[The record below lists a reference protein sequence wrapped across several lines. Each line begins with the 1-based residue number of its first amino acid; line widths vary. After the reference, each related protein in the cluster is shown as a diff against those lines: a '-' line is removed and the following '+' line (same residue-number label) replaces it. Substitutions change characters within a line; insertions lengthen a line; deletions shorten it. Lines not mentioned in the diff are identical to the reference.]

1 MNTLRTFIVF
11 AILSAVGYGVYATL
25 THQPPPPPPEIAGHE
40 WSESPNVELPGGPGG
55 MPAVGV
61 APTDGLPPGLGSPLS
76 AVPGQ
81 QQPIPLDA
89 GPDQQAPIAPGAVA
103 SAEGYPDAP
112 QFGDPAAGAAPPY
125 PQDPA
130 LAGQPL
136 DGGAAPPNASVGN
149 PPQPGFPAAT
159 VPDAVPGA
167 PDAPPFPGPNAVP
180 GTADPAAY
188 SANNDDRYAQQAHVP
203 ANGAGGL
210 PVGGEA
216 HLSTQLG
223 AAPNDPTAA
232 QVPAAGAAGVSF
244 DAVMS
249 QVQAQLDQGRL
260 ADAHLELSRWY
271 HSPQL
276 TPAQQAQVHELL
288 DRLAGTVV
296 YSQESLL
303 EPPYEVQ
310 PGDNL
315 ERVAKLYEVPWQLLA
330 KINGITNPQ
339 QLQPGQSIKVV
350 RGPFHATVELQT
362 FTLTVW
368 LGERYAGCF
377 PIGIGRDL
385 TTPEGNFQV
394 LGKLE
399 NPPYHGSDAV
409 IDANDPAN
417 PLGERWIDLG
427 NHIGIHGTTEPSS
440 VGQAESR
447 GCIRLSERDVEDV
460 YDILSVGSTVSIRR

>member
-1 MNTLRTFIVF
+1 VNTLRTFIVF

-40 WSESPNVELPGGPGG
+40 WSESPNVEMPGGPSG

-61 APTDGLPPGLGSPLS
+61 APSGGVPPGLGNPLS
-76 AVPGQ
+76 SIPGQ

-89 GPDQQAPIAPGAVA
+89 GPNQQSPTGVGPVA
-103 SAEGYPDAP
+103 SAEGYPEAP
-112 QFGDPAAGAAPPY
+112 QFGSPAGAPPY

-136 DGGAAPPNASVGN
+136 DGSVADPGAGVASPAAPGY
-149 PPQPGFPAAT
+149 PAAS
-159 VPDAVPGA
+159 VPDAMPGA
-167 PDAPPFPGPNAVP
+167 AEAPPYPGPHAPP
-180 GTADPAAY
+180 GAADPAAFA
-188 SANNDDRYAQQAHVP
+188 SSGDDRYSQSQAHIP
-203 ANGAGGL
+203 ANGAGL
-210 PVGGEA
+210 PAGGDV
-216 HLSTQLG
+216 QLNGPANGQPGTTPSDPNAGQAPAAAG
-223 AAPNDPTAA
+223 AA
-232 QVPAAGAAGVSF
+232 AAGVSF
-244 DAVMS
+244 EAVMS

-271 HSPQL
+271 QSPQL
-276 TPAQQAQVHELL
+276 TPAQQAQVHE
-288 DRLAGTVV
+288 
-296 YSQESLL
+296 LL

-339 QLQPGQSIKVV
+339 QLQPGQSLKVV
-350 RGPFHATVELQT
+350 RGPFHASVELQS

-377 PIGIGRDL
+377 PVGIGRDL

-394 LGKLE
+394 LNKLE

-409 IDANDPAN
+409 VAADDPNN

-427 NHIGIHGTTEPSS
+427 NHIGIHGTTEQAS

-460 YDILSVGSTVSIRR
+460 YDILSVGSSVSIRR

>member
-1 MNTLRTFIVF
+1 M
-11 AILSAVGYGVYATL
+11 
-25 THQPPPPPPEIAGHE
+25 
-40 WSESPNVELPGGPGG
+40 
-55 MPAVGV
+55 
-61 APTDGLPPGLGSPLS
+61 
-76 AVPGQ
+76 
-81 QQPIPLDA
+81 
-89 GPDQQAPIAPGAVA
+89 
-103 SAEGYPDAP
+103 
-112 QFGDPAAGAAPPY
+112 
-125 PQDPA
+125 
-130 LAGQPL
+130 
-136 DGGAAPPNASVGN
+136 
-149 PPQPGFPAAT
+149 
-159 VPDAVPGA
+159 PGA
-167 PDAPPFPGPNAVP
+167 PDAPPFPGPNAAP
-180 GTADPAAY
+180 GTADPAAF
-188 SANNDDRYAQQAHVP
+188 SATGDDRYAQSQAHLP
-203 ANGAGGL
+203 AHGTGA
-210 PVGGEA
+210 PIGGEA
-216 HLSTQLG
+216 NLSAQPG
-223 AAPNDPTAA
+223 AP
-232 QVPAAGAAGVSF
+232 AGVSF
-244 DAVMS
+244 DQVMS

-271 HSPQL
+271 QSPQL

-330 KINGITNPQ
+330 KINGVTNPE
-339 QLQPGQSIKVV
+339 QLQPGQSLKVV
-350 RGPFHATVELQT
+350 RGPFHATVEMQT

-377 PIGIGRDL
+377 PVGIGRDL

-409 IDANDPAN
+409 LAPDDPNN
-417 PLGERWIDLG
+417 PLGKRWIDLG